1 MICSAGERHE
11 LRSFA
16 DIEYY
21 ILPDPGHQAFRR
33 LAGCLLDGVGWSF
46 AENRLSGPALY
57 VHTPFCTT
65 KCGYCDFYSVPLS
78 DRPTG
83 PLVDA
88 LLTELKLQAGALAD
102 GASTVF
108 VGGGTPTVLPDDQ
121 LSRLV
126 EAVGEHVDGSADV
139 EFTVEANP
147 ATLTA
152 SNAAILRRFG
162 ANRISMGAQSF
173 DPADLAVLER
183 IHSPEDI
190 GPGVQIAR
198 DAGFEQVNLD
208 LIFAIPGQTMGRWL
222 DSLEKA
228 LSLGPE
234 HLACYALTFEPNTV
248 LTAKMQHGRITP
260 CDEDLEADMLL
271 AAHDRLTGQGF
282 EHYEVSNY
290 ARPGCRC
297 AHNVNYWRN
306 ESYLGIGPS
315 AVSYL
320 DGVRRKNVADWAKY
334 TAMINETGA
343 AAAESETLSD
353 YHRAGE
359 TAWLALRL
367 ADGIDIEGFRIQ
379 SGLAAGDLF
388 AASIARHSAGGHLV
402 VTDESIRVSSKGL
415 LLTDLIAA
423 DFLNEAMEQDPARD
437 RRSLKLP
444 ILG

>member
-1 MICSAGERHE
+1 
-11 LRSFA
+11 
-16 DIEYY
+16 
-21 ILPDPGHQAFRR
+21 
-33 LAGCLLDGVGWSF
+33 
-46 AENRLSGPALY
+46 
-57 VHTPFCTT
+57 
-65 KCGYCDFYSVPLS
+65 
-78 DRPTG
+78 
-83 PLVDA
+83 VDA
-88 LLTELKLQAGALAD
+88 LLTELKGQAGALAD
-102 GASTVF
+102 GPFTVF

-126 EAVGEHVDGSADV
+126 KAVGEHVDESAGV

-147 ATLTA
+147 ATLTT

-190 GPGVQIAR
+190 GPGVRIAR
-198 DAGFEQVNLD
+198 NAGFEEVNLD
-208 LIFAIPGQTMGRWL
+208 LIFAIPGQTMARWL

-228 LSLGPE
+228 LSLEPE

-260 CDEDLEADMLL
+260 CDENLEADMLL
-271 AAHDRLTGQGF
+271 AARDRLTSEGF

-290 ARPGCRC
+290 ARPGYRC
-297 AHNVNYWRN
+297 VHNVNYWRN
-306 ESYLGIGPS
+306 KPYLGVGPS

-320 DGVRRKNVADWAKY
+320 DGVRRKNIADWAKY
-334 TAMINETGA
+334 TTMINETGMA
-343 AAAESETLSD
+343 AVESETLSD
-353 YHRAGE
+353 FHRAGE

-367 ADGIDIEGFRIQ
+367 ADGIDPALFRIQ
-379 SGLAAGDLF
+379 TGLSAGDVF
-388 AASIARHSAGGHLV
+388 AESMARHAADGHLV
-402 VTDESIRVSSKGL
+402 VNDASIRVSTSGL

-423 DFLNEAMEQDPARD
+423 DFLNEAMEQDPSRD
-437 RRSLKLP
+437 RRSRKLP